1 MTTKEALQVID
12 EATQPI
18 NVGKISRA
26 GYQAIEAALVTIKS
40 ALEPIPVKDAKVK
53 VLPPK

>member
-1 MTTKEALQVID
+1 MTIKEALQMID
-12 EATQPI
+12 DATQPA
-18 NVGKISRA
+18 NAGKISRA

-40 ALEPIPVKDAKVK
+40 ALEPVPVKDAKVE